1 MLGALLRRGCAPVA
15 AVSAFEASEQ
25 QGQERGA
32 LQPLPGERDGPKH
45 THRGSHFWRSPADQ
59 LRQYRRDG
67 SRPDVGDERL
77 EVLRLGPQGEE
88 QAVAHAVLQEGRE
101 DTGKIA
107 RVHRV

>member
-1 MLGALLRRGCAPVA
+1 MLGALLRSGCAPVA

-45 THRGSHFWRSPADQ
+45 PHRGSHFWRSPADQ
-59 LRQYRRDG
+59 LRQHRRNG

-101 DTGKIA
+101 DAGEIA